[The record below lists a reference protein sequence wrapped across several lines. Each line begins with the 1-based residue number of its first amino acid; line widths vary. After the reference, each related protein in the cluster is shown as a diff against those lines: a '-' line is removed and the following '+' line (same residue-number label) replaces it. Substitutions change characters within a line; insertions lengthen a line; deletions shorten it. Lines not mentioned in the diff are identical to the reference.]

1 MIILLYL
8 STNEHAIKEADK
20 WLLKYL
26 NNDFMLLVLYKI
38 KAVKVSLLKNQV
50 LVLLFSV
57 ATLKFILNSKQLEQG
72 QR

>member
-26 NNDFMLLVLYKI
+26 VNDFMLLVLYKN
-38 KAVKVSLLKNQV
+38 KVVKINSFKKSS
-50 LVLLFSV
+50 FSV
-57 ATLKFILNSKQLEQG
+57 ALIAILKFILNNK
-72 QR
+72 